1 MYHPSKEEFLKLAK
15 RGNLIPVYKEILAD
29 LETPVSAFLKYSFS
43 EDYTFLLESVEGEEK
58 IARFSFL
65 GSNPKLIFKSKER
78 SITVETKEEK
88 RNFTVEGD
96 PLTEIEKMMADY
108 KFVSIEGLPRFCGG
122 FVGFMGYDTVRFY
135 EEIPDKNRDDLGIWD
150 CLFLLIDKLIIFDHR
165 THKIKIVVNVF
176 LEDFGDRVAAYRYA
190 VEAIEEICKKLKSNL
205 YSQGAVQNLRR
216 STFKIT
222 SNFTKGEFKR
232 IVLKAKDYIRKDEV
246 IQVVLSQRFKM
257 RLRCE
262 PFAIYRNLR
271 SLNPS
276 PYMYYLKLKDFYLI
290 GSSPE
295 TLVRCE
301 DFSVLTRPIAG
312 TRPRGRNETEDR
324 RLESE
329 LSKSTKDRAEHLML
343 VDLGRNDL
351 NRVCKPESVK
361 VKEFMEIEKYSHVMH
376 LVSEV
381 TGILNRGKSIFELL
395 RVVFPAGTV
404 TGAPKV
410 RAMQIIE
417 ELENLKRSIYA
428 GCVGYFSFSGNLD
441 TCITIRTILIK
452 GNYVY
457 IQAGAGIVADSKP
470 ESEYLE
476 IRNKAKVLLE
486 VLKGEVW

>member
-1 MYHPSKEEFLKLAK
+1 MYHPTKEEFLRLAK

-29 LETPVSAFLKYSFS
+29 LETPVSAFLKYSSS
-43 EDYTFLLESVEGEEK
+43 EDYAFLLESVEGEEK

-65 GSNPKLIFKSKER
+65 GSNPKLIFKTKKR
-78 SITVETKEEK
+78 SITVETKKEK
-88 RNFTVEGD
+88 KNFATKSD
-96 PLTEIEKMMADY
+96 PLAEIEKIMADY
-108 KFVSIEGLPRFCGG
+108 KFVWVEGLPRFSGG
-122 FVGFMGYDTVRFY
+122 FVGFIGYDTVRFY

-150 CLFLLIDKLIIFDHR
+150 CLFMLIDKLIIFDHR

-176 LEDFGDRVAAYRYA
+176 LEDFKDRITAYRYA

-205 YSQGAVQNLRR
+205 YSPGAIQNLRR
-216 STFKIT
+216 STSKIT
-222 SNFTKGEFKR
+222 SNFRKDEFKR
-232 IVLKAKDYIRKDEV
+232 RVLKAKEYIRKGEA
-246 IQVVLSQRFKM
+246 IQIVLSQRFKV

-301 DFSVLTRPIAG
+301 ESSVLTRPIAG
-312 TRPRGRNETEDR
+312 TRPRGKDEIEDR
-324 RLESE
+324 KLESE

-361 VKEFMEIEKYSHVMH
+361 VKEFMKIEKYSHVMH

-381 TGILNRGKSIFELL
+381 IGTLSKGKSIFELL
-395 RVVFPAGTV
+395 RAIFPAGTV

-441 TCITIRTILIK
+441 TCITIRTILIRRD
-452 GNYVY
+452 YVY
-457 IQAGAGIVADSKP
+457 IQAGAGIIADSKP

-476 IRNKAKVLLE
+476 IKNKAKVLLE
-486 VLKGEVW
+486 ALKGEVW

>member
-1 MYHPSKEEFLKLAK
+1 MYHPSKEEFLRLAK
-15 RGNLIPVYKEILAD
+15 RGNLVPVYKEILAD
-29 LETPVSAFLKYSFS
+29 LETPVSAFLKYSSFQ
-43 EDYTFLLESVEGEEK
+43 DYAFLLESVEGEEK

-65 GSNPKLIFKSKER
+65 GSNPKLIFKSKKR
-78 SITVETKEEK
+78 SITVETKKEK
-88 RNFTVEGD
+88 RNFTTKNN
-96 PLTEIEKMMADY
+96 PLTEIEKIMADY
-108 KFVSIEGLPRFCGG
+108 KFVWVEGLPRFSGG
-122 FVGFMGYDTVRFY
+122 FVGFIGYDTVRFY

-150 CLFLLIDKLIIFDHR
+150 CLFMLVDKLIIFDHR

-176 LEDFGDRVAAYRYA
+176 LEDFGDRVAAYKYA
-190 VEAIEEICKKLKSNL
+190 IETIEEICKKLKSNL
-205 YSQGAVQNLRR
+205 YSPGAIQNLRR

-222 SNFTKGEFKR
+222 SNFRKDEFKR
-232 IVLKAKDYIRKDEV
+232 IVLKAKDYIRKGEA
-246 IQVVLSQRFKM
+246 IQIVLSQRFKV

-301 DFSVLTRPIAG
+301 GFSVLTRPIAG
-312 TRPRGRNETEDR
+312 TRRRGKNEAEDR

-361 VKEFMEIEKYSHVMH
+361 VKEFMKIEKYSHVMH

-381 TGILNRGKSIFELL
+381 TGTLEKRKSIFELL
-395 RVVFPAGTV
+395 RAVFPAGTV

-457 IQAGAGIVADSKP
+457 IQAGAGIIADSKP

-476 IRNKAKVLLE
+476 IENKAKVLL
-486 VLKGEVW
+486 VALKGEVW